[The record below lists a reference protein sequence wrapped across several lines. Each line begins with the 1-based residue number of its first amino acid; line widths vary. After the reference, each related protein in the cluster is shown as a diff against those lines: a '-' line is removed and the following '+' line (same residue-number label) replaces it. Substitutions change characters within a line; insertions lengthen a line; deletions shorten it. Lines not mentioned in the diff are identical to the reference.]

1 MAVFFLFNIRLGAA
15 PTWAIAATVIL
26 GVTTHVAGFG
36 VEFLQHP
43 AEALFLLL
51 AFYFLFIDSVN
62 PAWRY
67 RCLAGSMAGTMIL
80 VRASSLI
87 LIPALTLYLLWCA
100 FKRARIRNHA
110 SGLTVAAGNS
120 LPFLIPVIAAV
131 LVTMAVNNAKWGE
144 FSFSG
149 SYRAFNS
156 FTNSWLISLYG
167 YLFSPGQ
174 SIFVFSPI
182 LLMAPVYF
190 RPFARKYLPET
201 ITILGLAI
209 SYALFYGRSL
219 AWHGQWCFGPRY
231 LMAMIPLLL
240 LPLASWLRMA
250 GKAARFVVVLLA
262 IVGTFIEALHVAVN
276 VSYVYYREGYNKL
289 LPPRC
294 LHLHS
299 PDLPDSHSLAGTDRP
314 R

>member
-1 MAVFFLFNIRLGAA
+1 MF
-15 PTWAIAATVIL
+15 
-26 GVTTHVAGFG
+26 
-36 VEFLQHP
+36 
-43 AEALFLLL
+43 
-51 AFYFLFIDSVN
+51 
-62 PAWRY
+62 
-67 RCLAGSMAGTMIL
+67 L

-100 FKRARIRNHA
+100 FKRARTR
-110 SGLTVAAGNS
+110 SQESSLTVAAGNS
-120 LPFLIPVIAAV
+120 VPFLIPVIAAV

-201 ITILGLAI
+201 VTILGLAI

-231 LMAMIPLLL
+231 LMAMVPLLL

-250 GKAARFVVVLLA
+250 GSTARFVVILLA
-262 IVGTFIEALHVAVN
+262 IVGAFIEVLHVAVN

-289 LPPRC
+289 VPTDAYIFIPQICQIVTHWRALAAFDDRIDMWLVYVGRQFGAWRVIEILSVLSALSVISIMNAASC
-294 LHLHS
+294 LKGLRQ
-299 PDLPDSHSLAGTDRP
+299 PDSLSNRAGSRLVPPPGRP
-314 R
+314 FFE